1 MRGGKRKCLLRCMGV
16 MHESDE
22 YVQYFDCGNCFMG
35 PHVTAYQT
43 ATSVDCMLQFN
54 KAIL

>member
-1 MRGGKRKCLLRCMGV
+1 MGV

-22 YVQYFDCGNCFMG
+22 YVKYFDCGNCFMG